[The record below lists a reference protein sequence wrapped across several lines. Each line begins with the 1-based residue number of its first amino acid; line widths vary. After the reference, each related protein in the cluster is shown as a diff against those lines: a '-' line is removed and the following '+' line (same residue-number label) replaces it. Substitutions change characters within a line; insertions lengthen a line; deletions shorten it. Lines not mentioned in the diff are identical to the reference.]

1 MGFLS
6 DHPHTAITDEIN
18 RIVSSRKYSL
28 DAELGPLVDL
38 IRSPLD
44 LGTHDDISTEHQYIS
59 NQEEA
64 ARSFRKKLKWGNEL
78 QQLRT
83 LELLGLFIG
92 QGLKFSVLYN
102 DFKLIERLTVIAL
115 NQKLNGNGQ
124 HYAKEVIN
132 YARLCILNWYEYI
145 ESRNY
150 KNKRCYESI
159 VKLYKYVK
167 NHKMKEIVATTSN
180 DLTAIRLK
188 NNFMDDSA
196 DETVFQYD
204 DPHNM
209 NRNKDDAKYRIPKI
223 DLKKEDPKI
232 QIIISDALAA
242 AIALENSLM
251 VLPVDANAM
260 EDEDCTTKF
269 VQARAIRRK
278 VLRYLQ
284 LVTEGKFLGSLL
296 HANDELVKA
305 LTAYDK
311 RCQPET
317 DDDELVYDSDDS
329 LANYESDEEEE
340 DDESETSAT
349 EEINS
354 GWVVDTHPSVKDS
367 SKGKKQN
374 SFSREFNNNNPF
386 SDNNQL

>member
-1 MGFLS
+1 MGFLN
-6 DHPHTAITDEIN
+6 DHPHTAITDEIDK
-18 RIVSSRKYSL
+18 IVSSRKYSL

-38 IRSPLD
+38 IRRPLD
-44 LGTHDDISTEHQYIS
+44 LDTHDTSTEHQYIS

-64 ARSFRKKLKWGNEL
+64 ARAFRKKLKWGNEL

-83 LELLGLFIG
+83 LELFDLFIG
-92 QGLKFSVLYN
+92 QGLKFGVLYN
-102 DFKLIERLTVIAL
+102 DSKFIERLTIIAL
-115 NQKLNGNGQ
+115 NQKLSGNGQ
-124 HYAKEVIN
+124 HYAKEVIK
-132 YARLCILNWYEYI
+132 YARLCILKWYDYI
-145 ESRNY
+145 ASRNY
-150 KNKRCYESI
+150 ENKRCYESI
-159 VKLYKYVK
+159 IKLYKYVRD
-167 NHKMKEIVATTSN
+167 HKMKEIVATTSN

-204 DPHNM
+204 NPHNIDR
-209 NRNKDDAKYRIPKI
+209 NRDDAKYRIPKI
-223 DLKKEDPKI
+223 DLKKEGPKI
-232 QIIISDALAA
+232 QIIISNALAA

-251 VLPVDANAM
+251 VLPVDVNAM
-260 EDEDCTTKF
+260 EDEDSTAKF

-284 LVTEGKFLGSLL
+284 LVTEGEFLGSLL

-317 DDDELVYDSDDS
+317 SENEYSYDSDDS
-329 LANYESDEEEE
+329 LANYESDDGEEN
-340 DDESETSAT
+340 ETSVT
-349 EEINS
+349 EENNN

-367 SKGKKQN
+367 FSK
-374 SFSREFNNNNPF
+374 EFNNNNPF